1 MIITI
6 IKYILFGI
14 LQGLTEPLQIS
25 SSGHL
30 VLARYLFNTNAFD
43 DLTFEIVLNF
53 ASFLAIFF
61 IFRKDIIK
69 LIKSFFLYITNK
81 EKRRIKEIKDDFKY
95 DLLILLGSIP
105 AGIAGVLFKDF
116 IEEKLGNIKILG
128 IAFIITAVILFLVRK
143 LNGNKKDN
151 DITYI
156 DAIIIGLFQVAALMP
171 GISRSGAVLVGCL
184 LMKLS
189 RDSALK
195 YAFMLY
201 LPVSIGSF
209 ILSVKDLIGIDPS
222 VIFPYIL
229 GFIASGVMTY
239 FASLWFF
246 DKVKKGELAK
256 FSIYLIILGL
266 IVLIFI

>member
-14 LQGLTEPLQIS
+14 LQGLTEPLPIS

-81 EKRRIKEIKDDFKY
+81 EKRKIKEIKDDFKY
-95 DLLILLGSIP
+95 DLLILIGSIP

-116 IEEKLGNIKILG
+116 IEEKLG
-128 IAFIITAVILFLVRK
+128 
-143 LNGNKKDN
+143 D
-151 DITYI
+151 
-156 DAIIIGLFQVAALMP
+156 
-171 GISRSGAVLVGCL
+171 
-184 LMKLS
+184 
-189 RDSALK
+189 
-195 YAFMLY
+195 
-201 LPVSIGSF
+201 
-209 ILSVKDLIGIDPS
+209 
-222 VIFPYIL
+222 
-229 GFIASGVMTY
+229 
-239 FASLWFF
+239 
-246 DKVKKGELAK
+246 
-256 FSIYLIILGL
+256 
-266 IVLIFI
+266 